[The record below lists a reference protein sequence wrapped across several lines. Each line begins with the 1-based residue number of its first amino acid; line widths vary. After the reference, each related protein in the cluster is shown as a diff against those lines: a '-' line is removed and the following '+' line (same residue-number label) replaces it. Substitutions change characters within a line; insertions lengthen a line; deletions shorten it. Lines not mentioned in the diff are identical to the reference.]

1 MRRNLFHGV
10 NPRPSGLRPE
20 LKPRG
25 ASGSSDAFARG
36 FLSFDL
42 PVRQAQ
48 GPEAL
53 EGEPLD
59 RWYGVGLFIC
69 HCRWG
74 LRRNPAG

>member
-1 MRRNLFHGV
+1 MEYRSIISHGGWGV
-10 NPRPSGLRPE
+10 
-20 LKPRG
+20 
-25 ASGSSDAFARG
+25 
-36 FLSFDL
+36 LSFDL

-53 EGEPLD
+53 EGEALD